1 MAKKSSRYDKDG
13 LTTKQAAFA
22 LEYIKDYNA
31 LRAAIRAG
39 YSEKAA
45 HVTAHRLLSNA
56 KVSRVIDRNLEKSR
70 GRVKIDADY
79 VLQRF
84 AQIDQMKIG
93 DIVKNGKVM
102 PIEEWPDIWQ
112 EMVVGQIDQVPTGD
126 DVASL
131 VLFLSKL
138 KFPDKIRNLEMM
150 GKHVG
155 VKAFAADITRVEHGL
170 TDDAARTI
178 KDVLRAMDGKSTG
191 IRQPSPP
198 QIEE

>member
-13 LTTKQAAFA
+13 LTSKQAAFA

-39 YSEKAA
+39 YSKNGAQ
-45 HVTAHRLLSNA
+45 VQGSLLLSNP

-70 GRVKIDADY
+70 GRTKIDADY
-79 VLQRF
+79 VLHRF

-93 DIVKNGKVM
+93 DIVKDGKVM

-155 VKAFAADITRVEHGL
+155 VKAFADVSRVEHGF
-170 TDDAARTI
+170 DDATLRTI
-178 KDVLRAMDGKSTG
+178 KDVIREMDGRTRG
-191 IRQPSPP
+191 VVTLHQPE
-198 QIEE
+198 IEEP